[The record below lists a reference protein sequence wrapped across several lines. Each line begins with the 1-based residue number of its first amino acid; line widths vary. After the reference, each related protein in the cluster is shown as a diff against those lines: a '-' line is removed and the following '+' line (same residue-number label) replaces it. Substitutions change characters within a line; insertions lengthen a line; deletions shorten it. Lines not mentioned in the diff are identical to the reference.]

1 MTALTDT
8 LHILEAAIQ
17 KAHVVRARAVA
28 SVERLEAIRWEALKE
43 LAQPQPGD
51 KELGLL
57 DGIDL
62 SSMAWAETV
71 ERETKARKEAK
82 RSARR

>member
-1 MTALTDT
+1 MSALTDT
-8 LHILEAAIQ
+8 LHAVETALQ
-17 KAHVVRARAVA
+17 KAHVVRARASA
-28 SVERLEAIRWEALKE
+28 SITRLEDIRWQALRE

-71 ERETKARKEAK
+71 DRERK
-82 RSARR
+82 RHR

>member
-8 LHILEAAIQ
+8 LHALESAIQ
-17 KAHVVRARAVA
+17 KAHVVRARAIA

-62 SSMAWAETV
+62 ASMEWAETV
-71 ERETKARKEAK
+71 ATETRARK